1 MNAELE
7 GYYLDGQTARRQR
20 VRVGLTPIALQI
32 IPEDG
37 EPLYWPW
44 EEVRHARNFYG
55 DNQIRL
61 ERGRSAP
68 EVLLIAGP
76 LFIEKLKEAAPER
89 RSNFRIPA
97 RRKKWAVAAFLSA
110 LGVIGVMASL
120 YLWGIPTM
128 ASIAA
133 SHIPVSWEERLGQ
146 AVVEHLAPEEKQC
159 PDLIRARE
167 IQQILTTLTSSL
179 PKSPYTFRLIVVN
192 QPAVNAFAVPG
203 GTLVIF
209 KGLLQKTHTA
219 EELAGVLAHEIQHVL
234 HRHATR
240 AMLQQV
246 SMRLLLAALVGDAR
260 AMTYGLEGAQAVGML
275 RYSRQY
281 EEEADEEGMKLLMAS
296 GINPHGM
303 ITFFETI
310 QEESEKSLKLPTY
323 LSTHPE
329 LTERIQ
335 RLKWVTGKSPYAS
348 VRLLQNYNWKDIY
361 RLCGAESPSP

>member
-1 MNAELE
+1 
-7 GYYLDGQTARRQR
+7 
-20 VRVGLTPIALQI
+20 
-32 IPEDG
+32 
-37 EPLYWPW
+37 
-44 EEVRHARNFYG
+44 
-55 DNQIRL
+55 
-61 ERGRSAP
+61 
-68 EVLLIAGP
+68 
-76 LFIEKLKEAAPER
+76 
-89 RSNFRIPA
+89 
-97 RRKKWAVAAFLSA
+97 
-110 LGVIGVMASL
+110 
-120 YLWGIPTM
+120 M

-159 PDLIRARE
+159 SDLIRARE

-192 QPAVNAFAVPG
+192 QSAVNAFAVPG

-234 HRHATR
+234 RRHATR

-329 LTERIQ
+329 LKDRVQ
-335 RLKWVTGKSPYAS
+335 RLKWLAGRSPYAS
-348 VRLLQNYNWKDIY
+348 VKLLQDYDWKDIY
-361 RLCGAESPSP
+361 GFCGADDPPR